1 MLSSVQSYDI
11 TNVYVVHNVD
21 VGDIDDIAY
30 IDISLILML
39 NHVQL
44 CSIILIILVN
54 TYVL

>member
-21 VGDIDDIAY
+21 VGDIDDIDY

-39 NHVQL
+39 NHV
-44 CSIILIILVN
+44 
-54 TYVL
+54 